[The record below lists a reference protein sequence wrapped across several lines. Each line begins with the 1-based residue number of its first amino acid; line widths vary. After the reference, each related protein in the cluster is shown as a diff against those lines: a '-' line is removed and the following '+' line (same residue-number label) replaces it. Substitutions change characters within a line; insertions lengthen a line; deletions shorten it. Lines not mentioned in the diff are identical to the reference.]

1 MTTTTHIDGVDDLLA
16 GIREL
21 SREVAVVVDRLDRIE
36 CKLDHLT
43 GVSEQ

>member
-1 MTTTTHIDGVDDLLA
+1 MTTTPTTPAGLTGDLLA

-36 CKLDHLT
+36 NKIDHLK
-43 GVSEQ
+43 EEK